1 MLTVII
7 PSHNEE
13 NHIPG
18 CLDAVIAQR
27 DLPPNHGVQV
37 IVAANGCS
45 DRTVTLARQKEPAL
59 KAVGFDLVVLDIV
72 RGNKMNALNEAE
84 VVASYDNRIFLD
96 ADVIIGRRMLAEM
109 AEILSKDAPVY
120 ASGTVRIQRAQ
131 SLITRAYA
139 KVWTQMPFVRDGV
152 PGIGLYAVNAK
163 GRSRWGAFPAIIAD
177 DRFVRLQFAPQERRK
192 TRETHDWPLPEGFG
206 NLVNVR
212 HRWREGNLELAEK
225 YPALLANDSEINAS
239 GSNIPLLLRTPFS
252 SAVFVLVYV
261 VSTIRAK
268 RSLGD
273 GRDVWR
279 RGRN

>member
-18 CLDAVIAQR
+18 CLDAVITQK
-27 DLPPNHGVQV
+27 DLRPNHAVQV

-45 DRTVTLARQKEPAL
+45 DRTVPLAKEKEPAL
-59 KAVGFDLVVLDIV
+59 KAAGFDLVVLDILQ
-72 RGNKMNALNEAE
+72 GNKMNALNEAE
-84 VVASYDNRIFLD
+84 AVATYDNRVFLD
-96 ADVIIGRRMLAEM
+96 ADVIIGPTLLAEM
-109 AEILSKDAPVY
+109 AKILAEDAAVY
-120 ASGTVRIQRAQ
+120 ASGTVRIQRTQ

-139 KVWTQMPFVRDGV
+139 KVWTHMPFVRDGV

-163 GRSRWGAFPAIIAD
+163 GRARWGRFPAIIAD

-192 TRETHDWPLPEGFG
+192 TRAMHDWPLPEGFA

-225 YPALLANDSEINAS
+225 YPALLANDSEINTS
-239 GSNIPLLLRTPFS
+239 GSNIPQLFRTPFS
-252 SAVFVLVYV
+252 SVVFVLVYV
-261 VSTIRAK
+261 VSNIRAK
-268 RSLGD
+268 RSLKD
-273 GRDVWR
+273 GGYIWR

>member
-13 NHIPG
+13 NHISG

-59 KAVGFDLVVLDIV
+59 KAAGFDLVVLDIV

-96 ADVIIGRRMLAEM
+96 ADVIIGRTMFAEM
-109 AEILSKDAPVY
+109 AEILSRDAPVY
-120 ASGTVRIQRAQ
+120 ASGTVRIQRPQ

-163 GRSRWGAFPAIIAD
+163 GRARWDAFPAIIAD
-177 DRFVRLQFAPQERRK
+177 DRFVRLQFAPQERCK
-192 TRETHDWPLPEGFG
+192 TRAMHDWPLPEGFA

-225 YPALLANDSEINAS
+225 YPALLANDSEVNAS
-239 GSNIPLLLRTPFS
+239 GGNIPLLFRTPFS

-261 VSTIRAK
+261 VSSLRAR

-273 GRDVWR
+273 GKEVWR